1 MNNKPDGKVAR
12 ELVKQVAAELGLE
25 KVMWSRAV
33 KAAKE
38 CLENGFTVK
47 DIMQATTNMK
57 AGDKKYWSIYSIF
70 NKPDYW
76 MAQQEEK
83 KELKGVW

>member
-1 MNNKPDGKVAR
+1 MNNGSDGKIAR
-12 ELVKQVAAELGLE
+12 ELVKQVANELGLE

-38 CLENGFTVK
+38 CLNNGFTVM
-47 DIMQATTNMK
+47 DIMQATANMK
-57 AGDKKYWSIYSIF
+57 KSDKQYWSIYSVF

-76 MAQQEEK
+76 MSKEQKQEA
-83 KELKGVW
+83 LKGAW